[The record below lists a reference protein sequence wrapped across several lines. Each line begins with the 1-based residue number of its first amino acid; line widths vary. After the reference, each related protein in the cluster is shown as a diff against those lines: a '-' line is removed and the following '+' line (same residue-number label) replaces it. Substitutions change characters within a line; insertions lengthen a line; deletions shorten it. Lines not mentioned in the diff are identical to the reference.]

1 VAGKGEIIMG
11 DRGNIYVQ
19 MSENNGDDGVYLYT
33 HWCGSCVKDIVYN
46 ALQRRQRWDDPAYLT
61 RILFCEM
68 LRMGGLNIVET
79 VMSEIGFGIS
89 TYIGENSHDIIFVN
103 PFKQTVNGIPCIKTL
118 SRNITKYLF
127 DRLFWICSIYS

>member
-1 VAGKGEIIMG
+1 MG

-33 HWCGSCVKDIVYN
+33 HWGGSCVKDIVYN

-68 LRMGGLNIVET
+68 LRMGGLNAEET
-79 VMSEIGFGIS
+79 MNGETGFGIS
-89 TYIGENSHDIIFVN
+89 TYVCDNSHDIMFVN
-103 PFKQTVNGIPCIKTL
+103 PFKQTVNGVPFEEFLKNPAL
-118 SRNITKYLF
+118 VPF
-127 DRLFWICSIYS
+127 DKEDEEE